1 MKIALLSCFYP
12 FRGGI
17 SQFNACLFEELGKT
31 NDVKAFNFTRQYPE
45 FLFPGK
51 TQKVTED
58 DEAVPVR
65 STSVLDTANPFS
77 YLRTVREIRRWKP
90 DLLIVRYWMS
100 WFAPSLGYVCRRMR
114 RSCSV
119 IGILDNV
126 VPHEPHFFDAPLTK
140 YFLSGCDGYVTL
152 CEAVSKDLLKLRP
165 DARFTVIPHPLYS
178 HFGKKMPREEAESR
192 LGLEHGKKN
201 LLFFGLI
208 REYKGLDILLE
219 AFEGLDAHYQLIIA
233 GEPYGSFD
241 RYQAI
246 IDRIPDGDRRI
257 VKALHYVR
265 DSEVSLYFSAADL
278 TVLPYRSA
286 TQSGIS
292 SVSYHFEVPMVVTP
306 VGGLKETIGERGT
319 GIVAEDVT
327 PEAIRAEIVRYFAEP
342 SLRERC
348 VREIRKEKERL
359 SWKGFADRLLE
370 FARGL
375 GTALNGGAPGQKK

>member
-12 FRGGI
+12 YRGGI
-17 SQFNACLFEELGKT
+17 SQFNACLYEELGKS
-31 NDVKAFNFTRQYPE
+31 NDVKAFNFSRQYPE

-51 TQKVTED
+51 TQKVADD

-65 STSVLDTANPFS
+65 SVSVLDTANPFS
-77 YLRTVREIRRWKP
+77 YLKTVREIRRWKP
-90 DLLIVRYWMS
+90 DLLVVRYWMS

-114 RSCSV
+114 KSCKV
-119 IGILDNV
+119 VGILDNV
-126 VPHEPHFFDAPLTK
+126 VPHEPHFFDAPLTR

-152 CEAVSKDLLKLRP
+152 CEAVSRDLLRLKP

-178 HFGKKMPREEAESR
+178 HFGKKMPREEAEKA
-192 LGLEHGKKN
+192 LGLAPGKKN

-219 AFEGLDAHYQLIIA
+219 AFAGLDDSYQLIIA

-241 RYQAI
+241 RYRRI
-246 IDRIPDGDRRI
+246 IDGDIPDGDRRI
-257 VKALHYVR
+257 SMNLRYIR

-292 SVSYHFEVPMVVTP
+292 SVSYHFEVPMAVTG
-306 VGGLKETIGERGT
+306 VGGLEETVGERGT
-319 GIVAEDVT
+319 GLVAAEVT
-327 PEAIRAEIVRYFAEP
+327 PEAVRTEIGRYFGTP
-342 SLRERC
+342 GLREKL
-348 VREIRKEKERL
+348 VEGIRKEKKRL
-359 SWKGFADRLLE
+359 SWSAFAGSLLE
-370 FARGL
+370 F
-375 GTALNGGAPGQKK
+375 TEKI